1 MPYLGDY
8 IGYLLSEI
16 TIARMH
22 ADLEAVR
29 IAELYSDHPLLR
41 NMPIPHFR
49 LPHVEMDIPVVVKQM
64 EEQPEEELPKG
75 APSLTDM
82 RNMFDTVVGKILVED
97 SIRLKPDARK
107 RLKLKMDRKIID
119 LYQPREVAID
129 TNRVADELSK
139 TASEDLTETG
149 GLIDPSRQPELEE
162 RLKKGA
168 RTEFHKLRKPIP
180 RLHVLVTTSEIREA
194 GPSENILRINLKIT
208 EEGFEW
214 TTIESEGK
222 RRDKL
227 VIE

>member
-41 NMPIPHFR
+41 SMPIPHFR
-49 LPHVEMDIPVVVKQM
+49 LPDVEMDIPVVVKQM
-64 EEQPEEELPKG
+64 EEQPDDELPKG
-75 APSLTDM
+75 APALTDM
-82 RNMFDTVVGKILVED
+82 RNVFDTVVRKILVED
-97 SIRLKPDARK
+97 DIRLRPDDK
-107 RLKLKMDRKIID
+107 KKLKIILDRKTID

-139 TASEDLTETG
+139 TASEFLTETD
-149 GLIDPSRQPELEE
+149 GLIDPSCQPELEE

-168 RTEFHKLRKPIP
+168 RTEFHKLRKPTP

-194 GPSENILRINLKIT
+194 GPSENLLRLKLRIT
-208 EEGFEW
+208 EEAFEW